1 MKTFTKNRQYN
12 FININGDVISSAK
25 NIIKSGNYGCSVII
39 PHVCNN
45 IDTFGGGFTGD
56 IHKSYPM
63 VKDNYHMLGKK
74 NVLGY
79 TQYVVAD
86 KDDKFKHQLI
96 FANMIAQ
103 NGTISAKNPRPLN
116 YLSLVK
122 CMIDIKQYI
131 KQNFNED
138 HNVQIHCP
146 KFGSGLAGGN
156 WFFIQELIQ
165 DIWGEFSVFVYSYI
179 NTKK

>member
-1 MKTFTKNRQYN
+1 MEFFSINQKEKTMKTFVKNRHYSHASL
-12 FININGDVISSAK
+12 NGDVIRSAQ

-56 IHKSYPM
+56 INKHYPAI
-63 VKDNYHMLGKK
+63 KDNYHMLGKK

-79 TQYVVAD
+79 TQYLLVDED
-86 KDDKFKHQLI
+86 KKFRHKLI

-103 NGTISAKNPRPLN
+103 NGTISSKNPRPLN

-122 CMIDIKQYI
+122 CMADVKQYI
-131 KQNFNED
+131 KNNFNNED
-138 HNVQIHCP
+138 NKVQVHAP
-146 KFGSGLAGGN
+146 NLAV
-156 WFFIQELIQ
+156 
-165 DIWGEFSVFVYSYI
+165 D
-179 NTKK
+179 